1 MYERFFGLTE
11 PPFSI
16 APDPRYLYMSDKHR
30 EALAHLLYGIT
41 HGGFVLLTGEV
52 GTGKTTIC
60 RCLLEQLPADTELA
74 FVFNPKLTAAELLET
89 LCDEYRI
96 ARPLAGPGGAVSI
109 KALIDA
115 INTHLLAQH
124 ARGRTCVLIID
135 EAQNLAADVL
145 EQMRLL
151 TNLETN
157 ERKLMQIMMI
167 GQPELRT
174 MLKRPDLRQL
184 AQRITARYHLGALSA
199 KDTAAYVARRL
210 EVAGVERRLFPPRVL
225 ARLHHHTGGVPR
237 LINLIADRAL
247 LGAYVQGEPRV
258 SMQTLDRA
266 AGEILDGMTSA
277 SHWRSRRRVVVAGGG
292 VALAAAATAAVLI
305 VPTGLVAPV
314 TAAWQRATMAWQLAT
329 ADADPLPGASP
340 AETAPA
346 AAPEPELAAVTA
358 PVPAP
363 VTASVTAPGQPP
375 EPSEPRTPTIA
386 AAEPPPGPAADEA
399 PAAEP
404 GEAAIVLARAVVD
417 AVDDPR
423 PAPASGQ
430 VAPPAPL
437 DTLDW
442 PQHLPLTASEP
453 AAYRAV
459 LARWGIDYHGNGAEA
474 CAVAA
479 AEGLTCLDDVG
490 TLARL
495 ASLDRPAVLKLK
507 DRQGRPLLAALVG
520 LSPSTAE
527 IDLGGELR
535 RVAPADLVAEWT
547 GGYTVLWRMPPGYRW
562 PVGVGSEGSVV
573 AWIAK
578 RVNSLNGDVGTPPK
592 LVFDEGLRERV
603 RRFQAVHQLSADGI
617 VGPLT
622 LIALDAATDGGGPS
636 LAATER

>member
-60 RCLLEQLPADTELA
+60 RCLLEQLPPDTELA

-96 ARPLAGPGGAVSI
+96 PRPLAGPGGGASI
-109 KALIDA
+109 KALIDG
-115 INTHLLAQH
+115 INDHLLAQH

-157 ERKLMQIMMI
+157 ERKLLQIMMI

-210 EVAGVERRLFPPRVL
+210 EVAGVERRLFSPKVL
-225 ARLHHHTGGVPR
+225 ARLHHHTGGIPR

-258 SMQTLDRA
+258 SPQTLDRA
-266 AGEILDGMTSA
+266 ASEILDGMTSV
-277 SHWRSRRRVVVAGGG
+277 SEWRSRRRVVYAGGG
-292 VALAAAATAAVLI
+292 VAVAAAAVATLLI
-305 VPTGLVAPV
+305 APTDLVAPV
-314 TAAWQRATMAWQLAT
+314 TAAWQRASMAWQLAT
-329 ADADPLPGASP
+329 AAPDPQAGAGP
-340 AETAPA
+340 AETATA
-346 AAPEPELAAVTA
+346 A
-358 PVPAP
+358 
-363 VTASVTAPGQPP
+363 
-375 EPSEPRTPTIA
+375 A
-386 AAEPPPGPAADEA
+386 AAEPATQLATMAASEQPAPPVPELAEPASPAVAGIVPAKEPAALEA
-399 PAAEP
+399 TAADP
-404 GEAAIVLARAVVD
+404 VDSPIVLARAVVD
-417 AVDDPR
+417 AIDDTV
-423 PAPASGQ
+423 PAAAAPQ
-430 VAPPAPL
+430 HAPPVLL
-437 DTLDW
+437 DTLNW
-442 PQHLPLTASEP
+442 PQHLPLAASEP
-453 AAYRAV
+453 SAYRAV

-474 CAVAA
+474 CAIAA

-507 DRQGRPLLAALVG
+507 DRQGRPLFAALVG
-520 LSPSTAE
+520 LSASTAE

-535 RVAPADLVAEWT
+535 RVAPADLVAQWT
-547 GGYTVLWRMPPGYRW
+547 GGYTLLWRMPPGYRW
-562 PVGVGSEGSVV
+562 PVGMGSEGSVV

-578 RVNSLNGDVGTPPK
+578 RVNSLSGDVGQPPK
-592 LVFDEGLRERV
+592 LVFDEGLRDRV
-603 RRFQAVHQLSADGI
+603 RRFQALHQLSADGI

-622 LIALDAATDGGGPS
+622 LIALDAATDGGGPT
-636 LAATER
+636 LAAGR